1 MYPCDTVKSAMQI
14 MHDEAPAVASSSS
27 HSSSSGSSLAT
38 AARAPGVAPAALQP
52 PAAAA
57 PVHRSSPP
65 SFMTILGQ
73 MYGRGGLRGLYSG
86 FFPTVIRAAPSNAA
100 IFVVY
105 EWCAKLLK
113 EQTGWVSDD
122 GR

>member
-38 AARAPGVAPAALQP
+38 AARAPGVAP
-52 PAAAA
+52 AA

-113 EQTGWVSDD
+113 EQTGWASED

>member
-27 HSSSSGSSLAT
+27 GGGSSGSLAT
-38 AARAPGVAPAALQP
+38 AARAMPGAAPALQP
-52 PAAAA
+52 PAAAV
-57 PVHRSSPP
+57 PVARSSPP
-65 SFMTILGQ
+65 SFMAILGQ
-73 MYGRGGLRGLYSG
+73 MYQRGGLRGLYSG

-105 EWCAKLLK
+105 EWSAKLLK
-113 EQTGWVSDD
+113 EQTGWASDD